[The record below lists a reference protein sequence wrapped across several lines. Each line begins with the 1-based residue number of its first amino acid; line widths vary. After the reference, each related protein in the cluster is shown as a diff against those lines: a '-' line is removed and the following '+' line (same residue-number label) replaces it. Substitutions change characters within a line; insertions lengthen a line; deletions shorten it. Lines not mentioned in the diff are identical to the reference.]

1 MKLFCLLVFFLHSL
15 FISYNCTCDINHENQ
30 NYGTSTHFYG
40 KMLLLI
46 LLSHRIRHYKN
57 RNIEWQNRMRKG
69 SAVEHRTDTAYSSS
83 VISNVVLKLF
93 DLLLEG
99 PEHLYYV
106 CVCVCPSVCLSACL
120 SVCLSIRPFVRLSVC
135 VSLCLSVYLSV
146 TPAVNSPRSRRPKNK
161 PEDTVQVRLQYSRS
175 TQDIKS

>member
-1 MKLFCLLVFFLHSL
+1 MPDAIMKLFCLLVFFLHSL

-46 LLSHRIRHYKN
+46 LLSHRIRDYKN
-57 RNIEWQNRMRKG
+57 RNIEWQDRTEQNRMRKE
-69 SAVEHRTDTAYSSS
+69 SAVEHRTDTASSSS

-99 PEHLYYV
+99 PEHLNYV
-106 CVCVCPSVCLSACL
+106 RPSVRVSVCLCVCL
-120 SVCLSIRPFVRLSVC
+120 SVR
-135 VSLCLSVYLSV
+135 VSLCLSVYPSVRPCVCLRVSLSV
-146 TPAVNSPRSRRPKNK
+146 CLSVCHTCG
-161 PEDTVQVRLQYSRS
+161 QQS
-175 TQDIKS
+175 TEQTTKK

>member
-1 MKLFCLLVFFLHSL
+1 MPDAIMKLFCLLVFFLHSL

-46 LLSHRIRHYKN
+46 LLSHRIRDYKN
-57 RNIEWQNRMRKG
+57 RNIEWQDRTEQNRMRKE
-69 SAVEHRTDTAYSSS
+69 SAVEHRTDTASSSS

-99 PEHLYYV
+99 PEHLNYV
-106 CVCVCPSVCLSACL
+106 RPSVRPSVCL
-120 SVCLSIRPFVRLSVC
+120 SVCLSFVRLQREINNTRQ
-135 VSLCLSVYLSV
+135 CLSVCLSV
-146 TPAVNSPRSRRPKNK
+146 CLSHLRSAGTAER
-161 PEDTVQVRLQYSRS
+161 TS
-175 TQDIKS
+175 IKK